1 MTAEERIE
9 LFENLPVPQ
18 AVRRQIIP
26 AVISQM
32 IALVYQLAD
41 TYFVGLMNDPVQ
53 TAAVTV
59 AYPAFLMLTALSNL
73 FGVGGAS
80 ALSRALGK
88 HDSEKAGQISAVS
101 FWFGM
106 MTALVYV
113 VFFGSFSTSILRVSG
128 ATDSTISTALDYTK
142 WVICYGGVPTVLSV
156 LLANLIRA
164 EGGASRASFGLS
176 LGGVLNMILDPLL
189 ILPRFAG
196 LGAAG
201 AGIATAMSNVISM
214 VFFLIVILRDRSGTV
229 LRLRP
234 SLLHYAGVH
243 LKEILTIGFPSA
255 LQLGLTVVAVSAQAK
270 FVSHYPT
277 EAVAALG
284 ITKKIDQLPLYFSIG
299 VSSGIL
305 PMLAYTHSAGNVSRR
320 RAVFRLGVCVSLG
333 FSLLCLILFEA
344 LAPQLASLFIKDQ
357 MTIRYAASFLR
368 RMVTAMPLM
377 SVCYPMIIQFQAMGR
392 AKESLVCSILRK
404 GVLDIP
410 LLFVMDTLLPLYG
423 LMWVQPMVDGIS
435 LIVCLLLYRSG
446 QHRGRSEY

>member
-9 LFENLPVPQ
+9 IFENLPVPQ

-41 TYFVGLMNDPVQ
+41 TYFVGLLNDPVQ

-80 ALSRALGK
+80 ALSRSLGK
-88 HDSEKAGQISAVS
+88 HDPDRAGQISAVS
-101 FWFGM
+101 FWFGVL
-106 MTALVYV
+106 TASVYV
-113 VFFGSFSTSILRVSG
+113 CLFAALSAPILRLTG
-128 ATDSTISTALDYTK
+128 ATDATLPAALGYTR
-142 WVICYGGVPTVLSV
+142 WVILIGGVPTVLSV
-156 LLANLIRA
+156 LLANLVRA
-164 EGGASRASFGLS
+164 EGRASKASFGLS
-176 LGGVLNMILDPLL
+176 LGGILNIVLDPLL
-189 ILPRFAG
+189 ILPNFAG
-196 LGAAG
+196 MGAAG
-201 AGIATAMSNVISM
+201 AGLATAASNFVSM
-214 VFFLIVILRDRSGTV
+214 GYFLLLLLRDRSGTV
-229 LRLRP
+229 LRLEP
-234 SLLHYAGVH
+234 KLLRYVKEH
-243 LKEILTIGFPSA
+243 LKPILTIGFPSA

-305 PMLAYTHSAGNVSRR
+305 PLLAYTHSAGNEARR
-320 RAVFRLGVCVSLG
+320 RDVFRLGVGISVG
-333 FSLLCLILFEA
+333 FSVLCLLVFEA
-344 LAPQLASLFIKDQ
+344 LAPQLASLFIKDEA
-357 MTIRYAASFLR
+357 TIQYAASFLR

-392 AKESLVCSILRK
+392 AKESLICSVLRK

-410 LLFVMDTLLPLYG
+410 LLFLMDALIPLYG

-435 LIVCLLLYRSG
+435 MAAALALYR
-446 QHRGRSEY
+446 RLKK

>member
-9 LFENLPVPQ
+9 IFENLPVPQ

-41 TYFVGLMNDPVQ
+41 TYFVGLLNDPVQ

-80 ALSRALGK
+80 ALSRSLGK
-88 HDSEKAGQISAVS
+88 HDPDRAGQISAVS
-101 FWFGM
+101 FWFGTL
-106 MTALVYV
+106 TAVVYV
-113 VFFGSFSTSILRVSG
+113 CLFAALSVPILRLTG
-128 ATDSTISTALDYTK
+128 ATDATIPTALGYTR
-142 WVICYGGVPTVLSV
+142 WVILIGGVPTVLSV
-156 LLANLIRA
+156 LLANLVRA
-164 EGGASRASFGLS
+164 EGRASKASFGLS
-176 LGGVLNMILDPLL
+176 LGGILNIVLDPLL
-189 ILPRFAG
+189 ILPNFAG
-196 LGAAG
+196 MGAAG
-201 AGIATAMSNVISM
+201 AGLATAASNFVSM
-214 VFFLIVILRDRSGTV
+214 GYFLLLLLWDRSGTV
-229 LRLRP
+229 LRLEP
-234 SLLHYAGVH
+234 KLLRYAKEH
-243 LKEILTIGFPSA
+243 LKPILTIGFPSA

-305 PMLAYTHSAGNVSRR
+305 PLLAYTHSAGNEARR
-320 RAVFRLGVCVSLG
+320 RDVFRLGVGISVG
-333 FSLLCLILFEA
+333 FSVLCLLVFEA
-344 LAPQLASLFIKDQ
+344 LAPQLASLFIKDEA
-357 MTIRYAASFLR
+357 TIQYAASFLR

-392 AKESLVCSILRK
+392 AKESLICSVLRK

-410 LLFVMDTLLPLYG
+410 LLFLMDALIPLYG

-435 LIVCLLLYRSG
+435 MAAALVLYR
-446 QHRGRSEY
+446 RLKK

>member
-9 LFENLPVPQ
+9 IFENLPVPQ

-41 TYFVGLMNDPVQ
+41 TYFVGLLNDPVQ

-59 AYPAFLMLTALSNL
+59 AYPSFLMVTALSNL

-88 HDSEKAGQISAVS
+88 HDTEQAGQISAVS
-101 FWFGM
+101 FWFGAI
-106 MTALVYV
+106 TAAAYV
-113 VFFGSFSTSILRVSG
+113 LFFSVFSTPILRLAG
-128 ATDSTISTALDYTK
+128 ATDATIAAASGYAR
-142 WVICYGGVPTVLSV
+142 WVILIGGLPTLLSV

-164 EGGASRASFGLS
+164 EGRASKASFGLS
-176 LGGVLNMILDPLL
+176 MGGILNIILDPLL
-189 ILPRFAG
+189 VLPNFAWM
-196 LGAAG
+196 GAAG
-201 AGIATAMSNVISM
+201 AGLATAISNFVSM
-214 VFFLIVILRDRSGTV
+214 AYFLVVILRDRQGTV
-229 LRLRP
+229 LQLQPALLR
-234 SLLHYAGVH
+234 YAKVH
-243 LKEILTIGFPSA
+243 LKPILTIGLPSA

-270 FVSHYPT
+270 FVSRYPT

-305 PMLAYTHSAGNVSRR
+305 PLLAYTHSAGREARR
-320 RAVFRLGVCVSLG
+320 REVFRLGVGISVG
-333 FSLLCLILFEA
+333 FSLFCLVVFEL
-344 LAPQLASLFIKDQ
+344 LAPQLAGLFIKDQ
-357 MTIRYAASFLR
+357 TTIQYAASFLR

-410 LLFVMDTLLPLYG
+410 LLFLMDALLPLYG

-435 LIVCLLLYRSG
+435 MIVSLVLYRRI
-446 QHRGRSEY
+446 QKE

>member
-9 LFENLPVPQ
+9 IFENLPVPQ

-59 AYPAFLMLTALSNL
+59 AYPAFLMITALSNL

-80 ALSRALGK
+80 ALSRALGR
-88 HDSEKAGQISAVS
+88 HDPQAAGQISAVS
-101 FWFGM
+101 FWLGTI
-106 MTALVYV
+106 TAAVYV
-113 VFFGSFSTSILRVSG
+113 LFFSTFSASILHLTG
-128 ATDSTISTALDYTK
+128 ATDATMAAASGYAG
-142 WVICYGGVPTVLSV
+142 WVIRIGGLPTLLSV

-164 EGGASRASFGLS
+164 EGRASAASVGLS
-176 LGGVLNMILDPLL
+176 LGGLLNIILDPLL

-201 AGIATAMSNVISM
+201 AGLATAVSNLVSM
-214 VFFLIVILRDRSGTV
+214 IYFLAVILRDKNGTV
-229 LRLRP
+229 LRLAP
-234 SLLHYAGVH
+234 SLLRYTKAH
-243 LKEILTIGFPSA
+243 LKPILAIGFPSA
-255 LQLGLTVVAVSAQAK
+255 LQMGLTVVAVSAQAK
-270 FVSHYPT
+270 FVSHYST

-284 ITKKIDQLPLYFSIG
+284 ITKKIDQLPLFFSIG

-305 PMLAYTHSAGNVSRR
+305 PLLAYTHAAGKTDRR
-320 RAVFRLGVCVSLG
+320 RGVFRLGVGISLG
-333 FSLLCLILFEA
+333 FALFCLVLFEL
-344 LAPQLASLFIKDQ
+344 LAPQLAGIFIKDQ
-357 MTIRYAASFLR
+357 TTIRYAASFLR

-392 AKESLVCSILRK
+392 ARESLICSILRK

-410 LLFVMDTLLPLYG
+410 LLLLMDALLPLYG

-435 LIVCLLLYRSG
+435 LAAAQILYQRI
-446 QHRGRSEY
+446 QK

>member
-9 LFENLPVPQ
+9 IFENLPVPQ

-41 TYFVGLMNDPVQ
+41 TYFVGLLNDPVQ

-59 AYPAFLMLTALSNL
+59 AYPAFLMVTALSNL

-80 ALSRALGK
+80 ALSRALGR
-88 HDSEKAGQISAVS
+88 HDAQKAGQISAVS
-101 FWFGM
+101 FWFGAI
-106 MTALVYV
+106 TAAVYV
-113 VFFGSFSTSILRVSG
+113 GIFALFSAPILRVSG
-128 ATDSTISTALDYTK
+128 ATDATIFAAFAYAR
-142 WVICYGGVPTVLSV
+142 WVILFGGLPTLLSV

-164 EGGASRASFGLS
+164 EGRAAKASFGLS
-176 LGGVLNMILDPLL
+176 MGGMLNIVLDPLL
-189 ILPRFAG
+189 ILPGFGG

-201 AGIATAMSNVISM
+201 AGIATAISNCASLIY
-214 VFFLIVILRDRSGTV
+214 FLIVILRDRDGTV
-229 LRLRP
+229 LRLQP
-234 SLLHYAGVH
+234 SLLRYTKEH
-243 LKEILTIGFPSA
+243 LKPILKIGFPSA

-305 PMLAYTHSAGNVSRR
+305 PLLAYTHSAGNETRR
-320 RAVFRLGVCVSLG
+320 RGVFRLGVGISLG
-333 FSLLCLILFEA
+333 FSLFCLVLFEL
-344 LAPQLASLFIKDQ
+344 LAPQLAGLFIQDQ
-357 MTIRYAASFLR
+357 TTIQYAASFLR

-392 AKESLVCSILRK
+392 AKESLICSILRK

-410 LLFVMDTLLPLYG
+410 LLLLMDALLPLYG

-435 LIVCLLLYRSG
+435 LMVSLVLYRRI
-446 QHRGRSEY
+446 QK

>member
-9 LFENLPVPQ
+9 IFENLPVPQ

-26 AVISQM
+26 AVISQL

-41 TYFVGLMNDPVQ
+41 TYFVGLLNDPVQ

-59 AYPAFLMLTALSNL
+59 AYPAFLMVTALSNL

-80 ALSRALGK
+80 VLSRALGK
-88 HDSEKAGQISAVS
+88 HDTSQAGQISAVS
-101 FWFGM
+101 FWFGAI
-106 MTALVYV
+106 TAAVYV
-113 VFFGSFSTSILRVSG
+113 LFFSVFSTPILRLTG
-128 ATDSTISTALDYTK
+128 ATDATISAASGYAR
-142 WVICYGGVPTVLSV
+142 WVILIGGLPTLLSV

-164 EGGASRASFGLS
+164 EGRASKASFGLS
-176 LGGVLNMILDPLL
+176 MGGVLNILLDPLL
-189 ILPRFAG
+189 VLPSFAG
-196 LGAAG
+196 MGAAG
-201 AGIATAMSNVISM
+201 AGLATAISNFVSL
-214 VFFLIVILRDRSGTV
+214 VYFLMVILRDRKGTV
-229 LRLRP
+229 LQLQPALLRY
-234 SLLHYAGVH
+234 SKMH
-243 LKEILTIGFPSA
+243 LKPILTIGFPSA

-305 PMLAYTHSAGNVSRR
+305 PLLAYTHSAGREERR
-320 RAVFRLGVCVSLG
+320 RDVFRLGVGISVG
-333 FSLLCLILFEA
+333 FSLFCLVLFEL
-344 LAPQLASLFIKDQ
+344 LAPQLAGLFIKDQ
-357 MTIRYAASFLR
+357 TTIQYAASFLR

-392 AKESLVCSILRK
+392 AKESLICSILRK

-410 LLFVMDTLLPLYG
+410 LLFLMDALLPLYG

-435 LIVCLLLYRSG
+435 MIVSLALYKRI
-446 QHRGRSEY
+446 QK

>member
-9 LFENLPVPQ
+9 IFENLPVPQ

-26 AVISQM
+26 AVISQL

-41 TYFVGLMNDPVQ
+41 TYFVGLLNDPVQ

-59 AYPAFLMLTALSNL
+59 AYPAFLMVTALSNL

-88 HDSEKAGQISAVS
+88 HDADQAGQISAVS
-101 FWFGM
+101 FWFGLI
-106 MTALVYV
+106 TAAVYV
-113 VFFGSFSTSILRVSG
+113 LVFSVFSTPILRLTG
-128 ATDSTISTALDYTK
+128 ATDATISAASGYAR
-142 WVICYGGVPTVLSV
+142 WVIVIGGLPTLLSV

-164 EGGASRASFGLS
+164 EGRASKASFGLS
-176 LGGVLNMILDPLL
+176 MGGVLNILLDPLL
-189 ILPRFAG
+189 VLPSFAG
-196 LGAAG
+196 MGAAG
-201 AGIATAMSNVISM
+201 AGLATAISNFVSL
-214 VFFLIVILRDRSGTV
+214 VYFLMVILRDRNGTV
-229 LRLRP
+229 LRLQP
-234 SLLHYAGVH
+234 ALLKYAKVH
-243 LKEILTIGFPSA
+243 LKPILTIGFPSA

-305 PMLAYTHSAGNVSRR
+305 PLLAYTHSAGREDRR
-320 RAVFRLGVCVSLG
+320 RDVFQLGVGISVG
-333 FSLLCLILFEA
+333 FSLFCLVLFEL
-344 LAPQLASLFIKDQ
+344 LAPQLAGLFIKDQ
-357 MTIRYAASFLR
+357 TTIQYAASFLR

-392 AKESLVCSILRK
+392 AKESLICSILRK

-410 LLFVMDTLLPLYG
+410 LLFLMDAVLPLYG

-435 LIVCLLLYRSG
+435 MIVSLALYKRI
-446 QHRGRSEY
+446 QK

>member
-9 LFENLPVPQ
+9 IFEKLPVPQ

-32 IALVYQLAD
+32 ITLVYQLAD
-41 TYFVGLMNDPVQ
+41 TYFVGLLNDPAQ

-59 AYPAFLMLTALSNL
+59 AYPAFLMVSALSNL

-88 HDSEKAGQISAVS
+88 HDAKQAGQISAVS
-101 FWFGM
+101 FWFGLI
-106 MTALVYV
+106 TAVAYV
-113 VFFGSFSTSILRVSG
+113 LLFSAFSATLLRLTG
-128 ATDSTISTALDYTK
+128 ATDETIAVASGYAR
-142 WVICYGGVPTVLSV
+142 WVILIGGLPTLLSL

-164 EGGASRASFGLS
+164 EGRAAKASFGLS
-176 LGGVLNMILDPLL
+176 MGGALNIILDPLL
-189 ILPRFAG
+189 VLPGFAG
-196 LGAAG
+196 MGAAG
-201 AGIATAMSNVISM
+201 AGLATAISNFVSM
-214 VFFLIVILRDRSGTV
+214 AYFLIVILRDQKGTV
-229 LRLRP
+229 LRLKP
-234 SLLHYAGVH
+234 ALLKYAKVH
-243 LKEILTIGFPSA
+243 LKPILAIGFPSA

-305 PMLAYTHSAGNVSRR
+305 PLLAYTHSAGREERR
-320 RAVFRLGVCVSLG
+320 RDVFRLGVEISVG
-333 FSLLCLILFEA
+333 FSLICLILFEL
-344 LAPQLASLFIKDQ
+344 LAPQLAGLFIKDQ
-357 MTIRYAASFLR
+357 TTIQYAASFLR

-410 LLFVMDTLLPLYG
+410 LLFLMDALLPLYG

-435 LIVCLLLYRSG
+435 MIVSLTLYRRI
-446 QHRGRSEY
+446 QK